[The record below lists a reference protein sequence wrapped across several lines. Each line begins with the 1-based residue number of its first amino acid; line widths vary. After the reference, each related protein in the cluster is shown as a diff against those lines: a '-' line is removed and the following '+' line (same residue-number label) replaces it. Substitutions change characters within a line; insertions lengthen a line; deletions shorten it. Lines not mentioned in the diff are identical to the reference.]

1 MNVDGQQWAGHRVS
15 WERRERVA
23 TVRCFNP
30 DRGLMDPQMEQELL
44 DVVLLLESMADLRVV
59 IITGGNP
66 DVFIRHYD
74 VAELHRR
81 SQNMRERGLRFD
93 ATRPVPAAPIHKLLT
108 LIAQSRLVYIAAL
121 NGTALGGG
129 FEIALGCDLRVVQD
143 GDYPLGLP
151 EINLGLLPG
160 AGGTQRL
167 SRLLGESRAMEF
179 MLLGRT
185 LRPAEMVSLG
195 LAQACVSDALSHAQA
210 LAEQIT
216 LRPAKAC
223 AHIKALVRGAR
234 DWPLSHGEGMER
246 TFFCDCMIDDAAQ
259 PLMQAVGSNER
270 SIALAPP
277 AAALELP
284 SPIRLRQ
291 TK

>member
-15 WERRERVA
+15 WERRARVA
-23 TVRCFNP
+23 TVHCFNP

-44 DVVLLLESMADLRVV
+44 DVVQLLESMADLRVV
-59 IITGGNP
+59 IITGGSP

-93 ATRPVPAAPIHKLLT
+93 AARPVPAAPIHKLLAV
-108 LIAQSRLVYIAAL
+108 IAHSRLVYIAAL
-121 NGTALGGG
+121 NGTAMGGG

-143 GDYPLGLP
+143 GDYRLGLP
-151 EINLGLLPG
+151 EVNLGLLPG

-167 SRLLGESRAMEF
+167 TRLLGESRAMEF

-185 LRPAEMVSLG
+185 LRPAEMVPLG
-195 LAQACVSDALSHAQA
+195 LAQSCVGDALAHAQV

-223 AHIKALVRGAR
+223 AHIKALVRAAQDG
-234 DWPLSHGEGMER
+234 PLSHGEALER
-246 TFFCDCMIDDAAQ
+246 TFFCDCMIDDDAQ
-259 PLMQAVGSNER
+259 PLMQAVGSHER
-270 SIALAPP
+270 SIAQAPP
-277 AAALELP
+277 RGPQAP
-284 SPIRLRQ
+284 
-291 TK
+291 

>member
-1 MNVDGQQWAGHRVS
+1 MNSDGEQWAGQRVS
-15 WERRERVA
+15 WAQQERVA

-30 DRGLMDPQMEQELL
+30 DKGLMDPQMEQELL
-44 DVVLLLESMADLRVV
+44 EVVRQLESRADLRVV
-59 IITGGNP
+59 IITGGSP

-93 ATRPVPAAPIHKLLT
+93 AKRPVPPSPIHKLLT

-121 NGTALGGG
+121 NGTAMGGG

-151 EINLGLLPG
+151 EVNLGRLPG

-167 SRLLGESRAMEF
+167 TRLQGESRAMEF

-185 LRPAEMVSLG
+185 LRPTEMVALG
-195 LAQACVSDALSHAQA
+195 LAQACVSDALAHAQA
-210 LAEQIT
+210 LADQIT
-216 LRPAKAC
+216 RRPAKAC
-223 AHIKALVRGAR
+223 AHIKALVRAAQDG
-234 DWPLSHGEGMER
+234 PLSHGEALER
-246 TFFCDCMIDDAAQ
+246 TFFCDCMIDDDAQ
-259 PLMQAVGSNER
+259 SLMQAVGAHQR
-270 SIALAPP
+270 SIAQAPP
-277 AAALELP
+277 RGP
-284 SPIRLRQ
+284 
-291 TK
+291 

>member
-1 MNVDGQQWAGHRVS
+1 MNSDGEQWAGQRVS
-15 WERRERVA
+15 WAQRERVA

-30 DRGLMDPQMEQELL
+30 DKGLMDPQMEQELL
-44 DVVLLLESMADLRVV
+44 EVVQRLESRADLRVV
-59 IITGGNP
+59 IITGGSP

-93 ATRPVPAAPIHKLLT
+93 AKRPVPPSPIHKLLT

-121 NGTALGGG
+121 NGTAMGGG

-151 EINLGLLPG
+151 EVNLGLLPG

-167 SRLLGESRAMEF
+167 TRLLGESRAMEF

-185 LRPAEMVSLG
+185 LRPSEMVALG
-195 LAQACVSDALSHAQA
+195 LAQACVSDALAHAQA
-210 LAEQIT
+210 LADQIT
-216 LRPAKAC
+216 RRPAKAC
-223 AHIKALVRGAR
+223 AHIKALVRAAQGG
-234 DWPLSHGEGMER
+234 PLSHGEALER
-246 TFFCDCMIDDAAQ
+246 TLFCDCMIDDDAQ
-259 PLMQAVGSNER
+259 PLMQAVGAHER
-270 SIALAPP
+270 SIAQAPP
-277 AAALELP
+277 RGP
-284 SPIRLRQ
+284 
-291 TK
+291 

>member
-1 MNVDGQQWAGHRVS
+1 MNSDGEQWAGQRVS
-15 WERRERVA
+15 WAQQERVA

-30 DRGLMDPQMEQELL
+30 DKGLMDPQMEQELL
-44 DVVLLLESMADLRVV
+44 EVVQRLESRADLRVV
-59 IITGGNP
+59 IITGGSP

-93 ATRPVPAAPIHKLLT
+93 AKRPVPPSPIHKLLT

-121 NGTALGGG
+121 NGTAMGGG

-151 EINLGLLPG
+151 EVNLGLLPG

-167 SRLLGESRAMEF
+167 TRLLGESRAMEF

-185 LRPAEMVSLG
+185 LRPSEMVPLG
-195 LAQACVSDALSHAQA
+195 LAQACVSDALAHAQA
-210 LAEQIT
+210 LADQIT
-216 LRPAKAC
+216 RRPAKAC
-223 AHIKALVRGAR
+223 AHIKALVRAAQDG
-234 DWPLSHGEGMER
+234 PLSQGEALER
-246 TFFCDCMIDDAAQ
+246 NLFCDCMIDDDAQ
-259 PLMQAVGSNER
+259 PLMQAVCAHER
-270 SIALAPP
+270 SIAQAPP
-277 AAALELP
+277 RGP
-284 SPIRLRQ
+284 
-291 TK
+291 

>member
-1 MNVDGQQWAGHRVS
+1 MNSDGEQWAGQRVS
-15 WERRERVA
+15 WAQQERVA

-30 DRGLMDPQMEQELL
+30 DKGLMDPQMEQELL
-44 DVVLLLESMADLRVV
+44 EVVQRLESRADLRVV
-59 IITGGNP
+59 IITGGSP

-93 ATRPVPAAPIHKLLT
+93 PKRPVPPSPIHKLLT

-121 NGTALGGG
+121 NGTAMGGG

-151 EINLGLLPG
+151 EVNLGLLPG

-167 SRLLGESRAMEF
+167 TRLLGESRAMEF

-185 LRPAEMVSLG
+185 LRPSEMVPLG
-195 LAQACVSDALSHAQA
+195 LAQACVSDALAHAQA
-210 LAEQIT
+210 LADQIT
-216 LRPAKAC
+216 RRPAKAC
-223 AHIKALVRGAR
+223 AHIKALVRAAQDG
-234 DWPLSHGEGMER
+234 PLSQGEALER
-246 TFFCDCMIDDAAQ
+246 TLFCDCMIDDDAQ
-259 PLMQAVGSNER
+259 PLMQAVGAHER
-270 SIALAPP
+270 SIAQAPP
-277 AAALELP
+277 RGP
-284 SPIRLRQ
+284 
-291 TK
+291 